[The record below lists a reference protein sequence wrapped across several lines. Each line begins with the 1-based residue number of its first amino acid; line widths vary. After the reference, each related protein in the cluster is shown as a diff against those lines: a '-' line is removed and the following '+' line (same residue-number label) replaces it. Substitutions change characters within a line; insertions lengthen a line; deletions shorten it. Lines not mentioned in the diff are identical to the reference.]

1 MRVLLQSRTT
11 LFTVPGGDTI
21 QVLKTA
27 EALRD
32 KGCAA
37 DVSTELASDV
47 SGYDLVHLF
56 NLTRPQEM
64 YLQASNA
71 KKQGKKVAL
80 STIYVSYAEY
90 EQRVRGGIAGFLA
103 RTLDPGQVEYL
114 KIAAR
119 ALKNREI
126 HRGTVILL
134 LRGYRTL
141 QKDVLNM
148 VDVLLPNSSSEMERV
163 IHDFP
168 DASTRQH
175 IVVPN
180 AVDRT
185 LFAADPAPL
194 SPDMEQ
200 YRGCVLCVARI
211 EGIKN
216 QLNLV
221 RAMKGLPWQLV
232 LIGKPAPNHAAYFE
246 RIRNEAGPN
255 VHTLGELEHSRL
267 PEFYRAARVHVLAS
281 WMETTGLSSLEAGA
295 MGCNL
300 VITGKGDTREYFG
313 EHAFYCEPE
322 SVESI
327 RAAIVKAY
335 ESPPDTGLREQILR
349 DFIWEKTAEKTL
361 EGYRLALGDRTRSK
375 ADPT

>member
-1 MRVLLQSRTT
+1 
-11 LFTVPGGDTI
+11 VPGGDTI

-27 EALRD
+27 EALKN
-32 KGCAA
+32 KGCTA
-37 DVSTELASDV
+37 DISTELAPDV

-56 NLTRPQEM
+56 NLTRPQET

-71 KKQGKKVAL
+71 KNQGKKVAL

-103 RTLDPGQVEYL
+103 RTLEPGQVEYL

-119 ALKNREI
+119 AVKNREI
-126 HRGTVILL
+126 NRGTVILL

-141 QKDVLNM
+141 QKKVLNM
-148 VDVLLPNSSSEMERV
+148 TDVLLPNSSSEMGRV

-168 DASTRQH
+168 AASAQQH
-175 IVVPN
+175 VVVPN
-180 AVDRT
+180 AVDKD
-185 LFAADPAPL
+185 LFATDPAPL

-200 YRGCVLCVARI
+200 YRDCVLCVARI

-216 QLNLV
+216 QLNLI
-221 RAMKGLPWQLV
+221 RAMKPLPWQLV
-232 LIGKPAPNHAAYFE
+232 LIGKPAPNHVAYFE
-246 RIRNEAGPN
+246 QIRNEAGPN
-255 VHTLGELEHSRL
+255 VHLLGELEHSRL
-267 PEFYRAARVHVLAS
+267 PEFYRAAKVHVLAS

-300 VITGKGDTREYFG
+300 VITDKGDTREYFG
-313 EHAFYCEPE
+313 EHAVYCEPE

-327 RAAIVKAY
+327 RTAIVKAY
-335 ESPPDTGLREQILR
+335 ESPPAAGLRERILL
-349 DFIWEKTAEKTL
+349 DFTWERTAEKTL
-361 EGYRLALGDRTRSK
+361 EGYRLALGDRMHSK
-375 ADPT
+375 AGIT